1 MQRCKLKSLP
11 QSGKALLRLSSKN
24 RRIRAEKPTRMT
36 AEPSGKSPKK
46 SYFIDKSAKT
56 GTDIY

>member
-11 QSGKALLRLSSKN
+11 QSGKAFLRLSRAN
-24 RRIRAEKPTRMT
+24 GRIRAEKPTKMD
-36 AEPSGKSPKK
+36 AGQSGKSPKK